1 LSEEIFKEDIM
12 PITINTNIAS
22 LNAQRRL
29 GTSTQALQKS
39 YERLSSGLRIVR
51 ASDDAAGLAIADS
64 LRADQRIAG
73 VAIRN
78 ANDGISLISIAD
90 GGLSEM
96 GSVLT
101 RMAEL
106 AEQSA
111 NGVLTTTQRSALSS
125 EFLALGSEIE
135 RIAVTTEFNGLK
147 LLSGG
152 AQVSLQIGFNS
163 NSNSQIGFS
172 GVNGTLA
179 SIGLASSGSSSL
191 TYSINDST
199 TLSGQEAAKSALD
212 AVRTAIGSLAANRGT
227 LGAAESRLQVTINN
241 LQVARENFAS
251 AESQIRDVDVASE
264 AANLTRLNILQQA
277 GASVLAQANQ
287 QPSLALSLLRG

>member
-1 LSEEIFKEDIM
+1 M
-12 PITINTNIAS
+12 PVTINTNIAS

-29 GTSTQALQKS
+29 GTTSLALNKTF
-39 YERLSSGLRIVR
+39 ERLSSGLRIVR

-64 LRADQRIAG
+64 LRADGRIAS

-90 GGLSEM
+90 GALSEM

-106 AEQSA
+106 SEQSA
-111 NGVLTTTQRSALSS
+111 NGIFSTTQRSALQS
-125 EFLALGSEIE
+125 EFISLGSEIE
-135 RIAVTTEFNGLK
+135 RIATTTQFNGLS

-152 AQVSLQIGFNS
+152 AQIDLQIGFNS
-163 NSNSQIGFS
+163 ASTSQIGFS

-179 SIGLASSGSSSL
+179 SIGLAGAGLSRL
-191 TYSINDST
+191 TFSINDT
-199 TLSGQEAAKSALD
+199 TALNAQGSAKSALD
-212 AVRTAIGSLAANRGT
+212 AVRAAIGSLVSNRGT
-227 LGAAESRLQVTINN
+227 LGAAEARLNVTINN
-241 LQVARENFAS
+241 LQVSRENFAS
-251 AESQIRDVDVASE
+251 AESQIRDVDVAAE

-277 GASVLAQANQ
+277 GAAVLAQANQ
-287 QPSLALSLLRG
+287 QPALALSLIGQ

>member
-1 LSEEIFKEDIM
+1 MS
-12 PITINTNIAS
+12 ITINTNVAA

-29 GTSTQALQKS
+29 GNTTADLQKT
-39 YERLSSGLRIVR
+39 YERLSSGLRISR

-64 LRADQRIAG
+64 LRADQRIAS

-90 GGLSEM
+90 SSLSEI
-96 GSVLT
+96 GNVLS

-106 AEQSA
+106 SEQAA
-111 NGVLTTTQRSALSS
+111 NGTLTTVQRSALDS
-125 EFLALGSEIE
+125 EFSALASEIQ
-135 RIAVTTEFNGLK
+135 RISVTTAFNGLN

-152 AQVSLQIGFNS
+152 AAVSLQIGFNS
-163 NSNSQIGFS
+163 ASTSQISFS
-172 GVNGTLA
+172 GVQGTLSSLGLSPNGSAQLTFSLNGTTAAAGQLA
-179 SIGLASSGSSSL
+179 A
-191 TYSINDST
+191 
-199 TLSGQEAAKSALD
+199 QSALD
-212 AVRTAIGSLAANRGT
+212 AVRAAISSLTTARGT
-227 LGAAESRLQVTINN
+227 LGAAESRLTVTINN

-277 GASVLAQANQ
+277 GAAVLAQANQ
-287 QPSLALSLLRG
+287 QPSLALSLLS

>member
-1 LSEEIFKEDIM
+1 MS
-12 PITINTNIAS
+12 ITINTNVAA

-29 GTSTQALQKS
+29 GNTTADLQKT
-39 YERLSSGLRIVR
+39 YERLSSGLRISR

-64 LRADQRIAG
+64 LRADQRIAS

-90 GGLSEM
+90 SSLSEI
-96 GSVLT
+96 GNVLS

-106 AEQSA
+106 SEQSA
-111 NGVLTTTQRSALSS
+111 NGTLTTVQRSALDS
-125 EFLALGSEIE
+125 EFGALASEIQ
-135 RIAVTTEFNGLK
+135 RISVTTAFNGLN

-163 NSNSQIGFS
+163 ASTSQISFS
-172 GVNGTLA
+172 GVQGTLA
-179 SIGLASSGSSSL
+179 SLGLAASGSAALTFSL
-191 TYSINDST
+191 NGATAAA
-199 TLSGQEAAKSALD
+199 GQTAAQSALD
-212 AVRTAIGSLAANRGT
+212 AVRAAISSLTTARGT
-227 LGAAESRLQVTINN
+227 LGAAESRLTVTINN

-277 GASVLAQANQ
+277 GAAVLAQANQ
-287 QPSLALSLLRG
+287 QPSLALSLLR